1 MMQRWRDLV
10 VVQWSVLLAL
20 LVALPWRGPG
30 FLLSYDMV
38 WIPTWTLDRFDLW
51 GTGSA
56 VPRAVPSDG
65 VVAVL
70 SQVVDPVVLQRVMLI
85 GALALGGVG
94 AARLV
99 DHLGL
104 GARLVAAT
112 YALWN
117 PFVAER
123 LVLGQWPVIIAL
135 ACLPWIVVA
144 VRDPRHV
151 RGVVLT
157 LALAGTALSVA
168 TGLMGLVVALVAGWR
183 SGVLRIV
190 VLALALNAPWI
201 VATAVRLA
209 PVESDPA
216 GVRAF
221 AAQSEGPLG
230 HAGTM
235 ASLGGVWNT
244 EVVPSSRTT
253 AVAAVLVVVLLL
265 VLVAGVVHWAR
276 SDRRLLAPL
285 ATLAVLGHAIAAWGW
300 LSPGTLEDLVA
311 WQGSAG
317 VLRDG
322 TRYLALAV
330 PFHVVALAYGARLLG
345 RRVAGI
351 VSDGRWAVVGTAA
364 VLALPLAALPDLANG
379 VDGRLTPVEYPDDW
393 AAAASV
399 IAASDVPGDLL
410 TLPFQPYRSPEWN
423 RDRTVI
429 DPAARFFDRET
440 VASDAL
446 TVSGTTLA
454 SEDPRARDV
463 AAVLADPA
471 ATPARLGALG
481 IGLVVVD
488 VEAQGEVPL
497 PAAVAAAREIGP
509 EGSDLRVLAIDGAR
523 SVVPTEEAELAVTAG
538 WALAALTV
546 GIALLVAASRGVGRL
561 RRLVAA
567 GRRTSRS

>member
-1 MMQRWRDLV
+1 MQRWRDLI
-10 VVQWSVLLAL
+10 VVQWSLVLAL
-20 LVALPWRGPG
+20 AVALPWRGGG

-38 WIPTWTLDRFDLW
+38 WIPTWTLDRQDIW
-51 GTGSA
+51 GVGTA

-65 VVAVL
+65 VIAVL
-70 SQVVDPVVLQRVMLI
+70 SQVVDPVAIQRVLLI
-85 GALALGGVG
+85 GAIALGGVG

-123 LVLGQWPVIIAL
+123 LVLGQWPVIVAL

-190 VLALALNAPWI
+190 VLGLAVNAPWI
-201 VATAVRLA
+201 VATFARLT
-209 PVESDPA
+209 PVDSDPG

-221 AAQSEGPLG
+221 AAQSEGSLG
-230 HAGTM
+230 HVGTL

-244 EVVPSSRTT
+244 EVVPTSRTT
-253 AVAAVLVVVLLL
+253 VVAAVLVVLLLL
-265 VLVAGVVHWAR
+265 VVATGIVQWAR
-276 SDRRLLAPL
+276 GDRRLLAPL
-285 ATLAVLGHAIAAWGW
+285 ATLAVIGHALAAWGW
-300 LSPGTLEDLVA
+300 VAPGTLEDLVD

-317 VLRDG
+317 ILRDG

-330 PFHVVALAYGARLLG
+330 PFHAVALAHGADFLG
-345 RRVAGI
+345 GRVAAL
-351 VSDGRWAVVGTAA
+351 VSDRRWAVVGVAA
-364 VLALPLAALPDLANG
+364 VLALPVAALPDLANG

-393 AAAASV
+393 AATASV
-399 IAASDVPGDLL
+399 IADSEVKGDLL
-410 TLPFQPYRSPEWN
+410 SLPFQPYRAPSWN
-423 RDRTVI
+423 EDRTVI
-429 DPAARFFDRET
+429 DPAARFFDRDT
-440 VASDAL
+440 VVNDAL

-454 SEDPRARDV
+454 GDDTRARDV

-471 ATPARLGALG
+471 ATPSALATLG

-488 VEAQGEVPL
+488 LEAQGDAPL
-497 PAAVAAAREIGP
+497 PAALTGTRDLGP
-509 EGSDLRVLAIDGAR
+509 AGADLRVLAIDGAR
-523 SVVPTEEAELAVTAG
+523 SVNPSDEAELAVTAA

-546 GIALLVAASRGVGRL
+546 GIALLLVVTRGIGRL
-561 RRLVAA
+561 RRLPATM
-567 GRRTSRS
+567 RRASGP

>member
-1 MMQRWRDLV
+1 MTQRWRDLI
-10 VVQWSVLLAL
+10 VVQWSLVLAL
-20 LVALPWRGPG
+20 VVALPWRAPG

-38 WIPTWTLDRFDLW
+38 WLPTWTLDRHDLW
-51 GTGSA
+51 GVGTA

-65 VVAVL
+65 VIAVL
-70 SQVVDPVVLQRVMLI
+70 SQVVDPVVLQRVLLI
-85 GALALGGVG
+85 GAIALGGVG

-104 GARLVAAT
+104 GARVVAAT

-123 LVLGQWPVIIAL
+123 LVLGQWPVIVAL

-144 VRDPRHV
+144 VRDPRNV

-168 TGLMGLVVALVAGWR
+168 TGLMGLLVALVAGWR

-190 VLALALNAPWI
+190 VLGLALNAPWI
-201 VATAVRLA
+201 VATFARLA
-209 PVESDPA
+209 PVDSDPG

-230 HAGTM
+230 HVGAL
-235 ASLGGVWNT
+235 ASLGGIWNT
-244 EVVPSSRTT
+244 EVVPSSRATT
-253 AVAAVLVVVLLL
+253 ITAVLVVALLL
-265 VLVAGVVHWAR
+265 VVVAGVVHWAR
-276 SDRRLLAPL
+276 GDRRLLAPL
-285 ATLAVLGHAIAAWGW
+285 ATLAVVGHALAAWGW
-300 LSPGTLEDLVA
+300 VAPGTLEDLVA

-330 PFHVVALAYGARLLG
+330 PFHAVALAHGADLLG
-345 RRVAGI
+345 GRVAAL
-351 VSDGRWAVVGTAA
+351 VSDRRWAVVGVAA

-399 IAASDVPGDLL
+399 VAASDVKGDLL
-410 TLPFQPYRSPEWN
+410 SLPFQPYRAPSWN
-423 RDRTVI
+423 EGRTVI

-440 VASDAL
+440 VVSDAL

-454 SEDPRARDV
+454 GEDERARDV
-463 AAVLADPA
+463 AAALADPA
-471 ATPARLGALG
+471 ATPVALATLG

-488 VEAQGEVPL
+488 VRAQGATPL
-497 PAAVAAAREIGP
+497 PPALTGARDLSP
-509 EGSDLRVLAIDGAR
+509 VDADLRVLAVDGAR
-523 SVVPTEEAELAVTAG
+523 SVTPSEEAELAVTAA
-538 WALAALTV
+538 WVVAALTV
-546 GIALLVAASRGVGRL
+546 GIALLLAVARGVGRL
-561 RRLVAA
+561 RRLPASVR
-567 GRRTSRS
+567 GTSGS

>member
-1 MMQRWRDLV
+1 MQRWRDLI

-20 LVALPWRGPG
+20 VVALPWRGPG

-38 WIPTWTLDRFDLW
+38 WIPSWTLDRHDLW
-51 GTGSA
+51 GIGTA

-70 SQVVDPVVLQRVMLI
+70 SQVVDPVALQRVLLI
-85 GALALGGVG
+85 GAIALGGVG

-104 GARLVAAT
+104 GVRLVAAT

-123 LVLGQWPVIIAL
+123 LVLGQWPVVIAL

-144 VRDPRHV
+144 VRDPRNL

-190 VLALALNAPWI
+190 VLGLALNAPWI
-201 VATAVRLA
+201 VATFARLA
-209 PVESDPA
+209 PVDSDPG

-221 AAQSEGPLG
+221 AAQAEGPLG
-230 HAGTM
+230 HVGAL

-244 EVVPSSRTT
+244 EVVPTSRTT
-253 AVAAVLVVVLLL
+253 SVTAVLVVVLLL
-265 VLVAGVVHWAR
+265 VVATGVVRWAR
-276 SDRRLLAPL
+276 GDRRLLGPL
-285 ATLAVLGHAIAAWGW
+285 ATLAVIGHALAAWGW
-300 LSPGTLEDLVA
+300 LAPGMLEDLVA

-330 PFHVVALAYGARLLG
+330 PFHAVALAHGAGFLG
-345 RRVAGI
+345 GRVAAL
-351 VSDGRWAVVGTAA
+351 VSDRRWATVGVAA

-379 VDGRLTPVEYPDDW
+379 VGGRLTPVEYPADW
-393 AAAASV
+393 AATATLVS
-399 IAASDVPGDLL
+399 ASDVKGDVVS
-410 TLPFQPYRSPEWN
+410 LPFQPYRAPSWN
-423 RDRTVI
+423 GDRTVI

-440 VASDAL
+440 VVNDAL

-454 SEDPRARDV
+454 GEDSRAGDV

-471 ATPARLGALG
+471 AAPAGLAALG

-488 VEAQGEVPL
+488 VEAQGDAPL
-497 PAAVAAAREIGP
+497 PAALTGARELGP
-509 EGSDLRVLAIDGAR
+509 AESDLRVLAIDGAR
-523 SVVPTEEAELAVTAG
+523 TVTPTEEAEIAVTAA
-538 WALAALTV
+538 WVVAALTV
-546 GIALLVAASRGVGRL
+546 GVALLLATARGVGRL
-561 RRLVAA
+561 RGLAA
-567 GRRTSRS
+567 SGRRASGR

>member
-1 MMQRWRDLV
+1 MQRWRDLL

-20 LVALPWRGPG
+20 VVALPWRGPG

-38 WIPTWTLDRFDLW
+38 WIPSWTLDRHDLW
-51 GTGSA
+51 GIGTA

-65 VVAVL
+65 VIAAL
-70 SQVVDPVVLQRVMLI
+70 SQVVDPVVLQRVLLI
-85 GALALGGVG
+85 GAIALGGVG

-104 GARLVAAT
+104 GVRLVAAT

-123 LVLGQWPVIIAL
+123 LVLGQWPVVIAL

-144 VRDPRHV
+144 VRDPRNV

-168 TGLMGLVVALVAGWR
+168 TGLMGLLVALVAGWR

-190 VLALALNAPWI
+190 VLGLALNAPWI
-201 VATAVRLA
+201 VATFARLA
-209 PVESDPA
+209 PVDSDPG

-221 AAQSEGPLG
+221 AAQAEGPLG
-230 HAGTM
+230 HVGAL

-244 EVVPSSRTT
+244 EVVPTSRTT
-253 AVAAVLVVVLLL
+253 AVTAVLVVVLLL
-265 VLVAGVVHWAR
+265 VVATGVVRWAR
-276 SDRRLLAPL
+276 GDRRLLGPL
-285 ATLAVLGHAIAAWGW
+285 ATLAVIGHALAAWGW
-300 LSPGTLEDLVA
+300 LAPGSLEDLVA

-330 PFHVVALAYGARLLG
+330 PFHAVALAHGAGFLG
-345 RRVAGI
+345 GRVAAL
-351 VSDGRWAVVGTAA
+351 VSDRRWATVGVAA

-379 VDGRLTPVEYPDDW
+379 VGERLTPVEYPEDW
-393 AAAASV
+393 AATATLV
-399 IAASDVPGDLL
+399 AASDVKGDVLS
-410 TLPFQPYRSPEWN
+410 LPFQPYRAPSWN
-423 RDRTVI
+423 EDRTVI

-440 VASDAL
+440 VVNDAL
-446 TVSGTTLA
+446 TVSGATLA
-454 SEDPRARDV
+454 GEDSRARDV
-463 AAVLADPA
+463 AAVLSDPA
-471 ATPARLGALG
+471 GAPAGLATLG

-488 VEAQGEVPL
+488 VEAQGDTPL
-497 PAAVAAAREIGP
+497 PAALTGARELGP
-509 EGSDLRVLAIDGAR
+509 ADSDLRLLAIDGAR
-523 SVVPTEEAELAVTAG
+523 TITPTEEAEVAVTAA
-538 WALAALTV
+538 WVVAALTV
-546 GIALLVAASRGVGRL
+546 GVALLLAAARGVGRL
-561 RRLVAA
+561 RGLAA
-567 GRRTSRS
+567 TGRRASGG

>member
-1 MMQRWRDLV
+1 MQRWRDLL

-20 LVALPWRGPG
+20 VVALPWRGPG

-38 WIPTWTLDRFDLW
+38 WIPTWTLDRHDLW
-51 GTGSA
+51 GIGTA

-70 SQVVDPVVLQRVMLI
+70 SQVVDPVVLQRVLLI
-85 GALALGGVG
+85 GALALGGAG

-104 GARLVAAT
+104 GVRLVAAT

-123 LVLGQWPVIIAL
+123 LVLGQWPVVIAL

-144 VRDPRHV
+144 VRDPRNV

-190 VLALALNAPWI
+190 ALALALNAPWV
-201 VATAVRLA
+201 VATFARLS
-209 PVESDPA
+209 PVDSDPG

-221 AAQSEGPLG
+221 AAQAEGPLG
-230 HAGTM
+230 HVGAL

-244 EVVPSSRTT
+244 EVVPTSRTT
-253 AVAAVLVVVLLL
+253 AVTAVLVVLLLL
-265 VLVAGVVHWAR
+265 VVATGVVHWAR
-276 SDRRLLAPL
+276 SDRRLLGSL
-285 ATLAVLGHAIAAWGW
+285 AALAVVGHAVAAWGW
-300 LSPGTLEDLVA
+300 LAPGTLEDLVA

-330 PFHVVALAYGARLLG
+330 PFHAVALAHGAGFLG
-345 RRVAGI
+345 GRVAAL
-351 VSDGRWAVVGTAA
+351 VSDHRWATVGVAA

-379 VDGRLTPVEYPDDW
+379 VGERLTPVEYPDDW
-393 AAAASV
+393 ASTAALVS
-399 IAASDVPGDLL
+399 ASDVKGDLL
-410 TLPFQPYRSPEWN
+410 TFPFQPYRAPSWN
-423 RDRTVI
+423 EGRTVI

-440 VASDAL
+440 VANDAL
-446 TVSGTTLA
+446 TVSGATLA
-454 SEDPRARDV
+454 GEDSRARDV

-471 ATPARLGALG
+471 ATPASLAALG

-488 VEAQGEVPL
+488 VEAQGDTPL
-497 PAAVAAAREIGP
+497 PPALTGARELGP
-509 EGSDLRVLAIDGAR
+509 VDADLRVLAIDGAR
-523 SVVPTEEAELAVTAG
+523 SITPTEEAEVAVTAA
-538 WALAALTV
+538 WVVAALPV
-546 GIALLVAASRGVGRL
+546 GVALLLVAGRGARRL
-561 RRLVAA
+561 RALAMT
-567 GRRTSRS
+567 GRRASGG

>member
-1 MMQRWRDLV
+1 MQRWRDLI
-10 VVQWSVLLAL
+10 VVQWSLLLAL
-20 LVALPWRGPG
+20 VVALPWRGPG

-38 WIPTWTLDRFDLW
+38 WIPTWTLERHDLW
-51 GTGSA
+51 GIGTA

-70 SQVVDPVVLQRVMLI
+70 SQVVDPVVLQRVLLI
-85 GALALGGVG
+85 GAIAVGGVG

-104 GARLVAAT
+104 GVRLVAAT

-123 LVLGQWPVIIAL
+123 LVLGQWPVVVAL

-144 VRDPRHV
+144 VRDPRNV

-168 TGLMGLVVALVAGWR
+168 TGLMGLLVALVAGWR

-190 VLALALNAPWI
+190 VLGLALNAPWV
-201 VATAVRLA
+201 VATFARLT
-209 PVESDPA
+209 PVDSDPA

-221 AAQSEGPLG
+221 AAQAEGHLG
-230 HAGTM
+230 HVGAL

-244 EVVPSSRTT
+244 EVVPTSRTSVVT
-253 AVAAVLVVVLLL
+253 AVLVIVVLL
-265 VLVAGVVHWAR
+265 VVAVGVVHWAR
-276 SDRRLLAPL
+276 DDRRLLGPL
-285 ATLAVLGHAIAAWGW
+285 ATLAVIGHAVAAWGW
-300 LSPGTLEDLVA
+300 LAPGTLADLVA

-330 PFHVVALAYGARLLG
+330 PFHAVALAHGAGFLG
-345 RRVAGI
+345 GRVA
-351 VSDGRWAVVGTAA
+351 VLVADRRWGVVGTAV

-379 VDGRLTPVEYPDDW
+379 VGGRLTPVEYP
-393 AAAASV
+393 AAWSATASV
-399 IAASDVPGDLL
+399 VAASDVKGDLL
-410 TLPFQPYRSPEWN
+410 SLPFQPYRAPGWN
-423 RDRTVI
+423 EDRTVI
-429 DPAARFFDRET
+429 DPAARFFGRDT
-440 VASDAL
+440 VVNDAL
-446 TVSGTTLA
+446 TVSGATLA
-454 SEDPRARDV
+454 GEDSRARDV

-471 ATPARLGALG
+471 ATPAGLAALG

-488 VEAQGEVPL
+488 LEAQGDTPL
-497 PAAVAAAREIGP
+497 PPALTGARDLGP
-509 EGSDLRVLAIDGAR
+509 ADGDLRVLAIDGAR
-523 SVVPTEEAELAVTAG
+523 SVTPTEEVELAVTAS
-538 WALAALTV
+538 WVLAALVV
-546 GIALLVAASRGVGRL
+546 GLALLLAAARGSGRL
-561 RRLVAA
+561 RHLATR
-567 GRRTSRS
+567 GRRTSGT

>member
-1 MMQRWRDLV
+1 MQRWRDLI

-20 LVALPWRGPG
+20 VVALPWRGPG

-38 WIPTWTLDRFDLW
+38 WIPSWTLDRHDLW
-51 GTGSA
+51 GIGTA

-70 SQVVDPVVLQRVMLI
+70 SQVVDPVALQRVLLI
-85 GALALGGVG
+85 GAIALGGVG

-104 GARLVAAT
+104 GVRLVAAT

-123 LVLGQWPVIIAL
+123 LVLGQWPVVIAL

-144 VRDPRHV
+144 VRDPRNL

-190 VLALALNAPWI
+190 VLGLALNAPWI
-201 VATAVRLA
+201 VATFARLA
-209 PVESDPA
+209 PVDSDPG

-221 AAQSEGPLG
+221 AAQAEGPLG
-230 HAGTM
+230 HVGAL

-244 EVVPSSRTT
+244 EVVPTSRTT
-253 AVAAVLVVVLLL
+253 SVTAVLVVVLLL
-265 VLVAGVVHWAR
+265 VVATGVVRWAR
-276 SDRRLLAPL
+276 GDRRLLGPL
-285 ATLAVLGHAIAAWGW
+285 ATLAVIGHALAAWGW
-300 LSPGTLEDLVA
+300 LAPGMLEDLVA

-330 PFHVVALAYGARLLG
+330 PFHAVALAHGAGFLG
-345 RRVAGI
+345 GRVAAL
-351 VSDGRWAVVGTAA
+351 VSDRRWATVGVAA

-379 VDGRLTPVEYPDDW
+379 VGGRLTPVEYPEDW
-393 AAAASV
+393 AGTATLVSAN
-399 IAASDVPGDLL
+399 DVKGDVVS
-410 TLPFQPYRSPEWN
+410 LPFQPYRAPSWN
-423 RDRTVI
+423 GDRTVI

-440 VASDAL
+440 VVNDAL

-454 SEDPRARDV
+454 GEDSRAGDV

-471 ATPARLGALG
+471 AAPAGLAALG

-488 VEAQGEVPL
+488 VEAQGDAPL
-497 PAAVAAAREIGP
+497 PAALTGARELGP
-509 EGSDLRVLAIDGAR
+509 AESDLRVLAIDGAR
-523 SVVPTEEAELAVTAG
+523 TVTPTEEAEIAVTAA
-538 WALAALTV
+538 WVVAALTV
-546 GIALLVAASRGVGRL
+546 GVALLLATARGVGRL
-561 RRLVAA
+561 RGLAA
-567 GRRTSRS
+567 SGRRASGR